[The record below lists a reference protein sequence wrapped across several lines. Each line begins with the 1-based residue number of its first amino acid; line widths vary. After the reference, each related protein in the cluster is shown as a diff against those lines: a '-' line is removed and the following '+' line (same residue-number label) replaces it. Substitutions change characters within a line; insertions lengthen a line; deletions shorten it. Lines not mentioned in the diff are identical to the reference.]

1 MAVVARGREE
11 AMRAEITENSPFKTQ
26 NVSRLYQFHKK
37 VSHATLICYTQWAGS
52 NVGKARRAP
61 CARRFWYGG
70 PERTIAG
77 GIMQNPIIRTFIR
90 LSNAQQARTDL
101 LAAGFAE
108 DNVDLQVRIDETSSV
123 QGDFT
128 VGDAPSVTGKTAYSH
143 TYAPIAQEDVRDCM
157 ITVNAADPAQAEQ
170 ALAILERHEG
180 FNPDPAAR
188 AAEREDAHR
197 RHH

>member
-1 MAVVARGREE
+1 
-11 AMRAEITENSPFKTQ
+11 
-26 NVSRLYQFHKK
+26 
-37 VSHATLICYTQWAGS
+37 
-52 NVGKARRAP
+52 
-61 CARRFWYGG
+61 
-70 PERTIAG
+70 
-77 GIMQNPIIRTFIR
+77 MQNPIVRTFIR
-90 LSNAQQARTDL
+90 LSNAQQARADL

-143 TYAPIAQEDVRDCM
+143 TYAPVAQDDVRDCM

-170 ALAILERHEG
+170 AEAILERHEG
-180 FNPDPAAR
+180 FDPDPAAR
-188 AAEREDAHR
+188 AAEREDARR